1 MSRTLDHA
9 RLDLPHLVTALP
21 GPRAAAVMERDARV
35 VSPSYTRGYP
45 LVVERGEG
53 SMVEDVDG
61 NRFLDFNA
69 GIAVCATGHCH
80 PRVVEAIQKQAARL
94 IHMSGTD
101 FYYEEM
107 VALAEKLAALAP
119 GDVDRRVSFCNS
131 GAEAVEGAIKLARWA
146 TGRSKI
152 IAFFGSFHGRTMGAL
167 SLTSRKAVQR
177 AGFGPLIPDIV
188 HTPYPYCYRCP
199 FGKQTDTCAV
209 ECVKFIEDTI
219 LKTIA
224 PAAEVAAIAVE
235 AVQGEGGYVV
245 PPQKFMT
252 ELARVAK
259 QNGILLIFDEVQS
272 GMGRTGKMWAAEH
285 FDAVPGHLRRGQR
298 DRQRTAAGR
307 HGGARRPDDVAAGR
321 ACLHVRGQPGGL
333 PGGPGDH
340 RAAGRGAGGECRA
353 HGKLHDGAVARL
365 AGPLPGGGRCARAGL
380 DDRGGAGA
388 QSADARGCGGAAR
401 PGDVAGVRARIAGV
415 GRGRFHATAVPAAG
429 DYARAVRLRDCDT
442 GRMPDEGH
450 GRRMKTLDVGCGIRK
465 QPGSIGLDRNPA
477 SRADVLADL
486 DRFPYPFADS
496 SFDRVT
502 AIHVIEHLSDVI
514 RAMEEFHRL
523 VRAGG
528 TVRIETPHYTDFSS
542 FCDPTHK
549 SHLTSFSFRYFG
561 ENHGGFG
568 YYSNVK
574 FREISVHV
582 RLLAVWRWLGFEFL
596 VNRFPRY
603 RRFGNI
609 TCVTWC
615 AAR

>member
-1 MSRTLDHA
+1 LDHA
-9 RLDLPHLVTALP
+9 RVDLPHLVTALP

-80 PRVVEAIQKQAARL
+80 PRVVDAIQKQAARL

-152 IAFFGSFHGRTMGAL
+152 IAFYGSFHGRTMGAL

-177 AGFGPLIPDIV
+177 AGFGPLIPDII
-188 HTPYPYCYRCP
+188 HTPYPNCYRCP
-199 FGKQTDTCAV
+199 FGKQPDACAV

-285 FDAVPGHLRRGQR
+285 FDAVPDIFAVAKGIASGLPLGATVARADLMTWPPGAHASTFGGNPVACQAALATIALLEEGLVENAARMGSYMMERLREWPARFPVVGDVRGLGLMIGVELVR
-298 DRQRTAAGR
+298 DQQTREKAAG
-307 HGGARRPDDVAAGR
+307 
-321 ACLHVRGQPGGL
+321 
-333 PGGPGDH
+333 
-340 RAAGRGAGGECRA
+340 
-353 HGKLHDGAVARL
+353 
-365 AGPLPGGGRCARAGL
+365 
-380 DDRGGAGA
+380 
-388 QSADARGCGGAAR
+388 
-401 PGDVAGVRARIAGV
+401 
-415 GRGRFHATAVPAAG
+415 
-429 DYARAVRLRDCDT
+429 LR
-442 GRMPDEGH
+442 
-450 GRRMKTLDVGCGIRK
+450 
-465 QPGSIGLDRNPA
+465 
-477 SRADVLADL
+477 
-486 DRFPYPFADS
+486 
-496 SFDRVT
+496 DRVT
-502 AIHVIEHLSDVI
+502 SLAFERGLLVLGAGDSTLRLCPPLVITREQCDFAIATLEECLTK
-514 RAMEEFHRL
+514 AM
-523 VRAGG
+523 
-528 TVRIETPHYTDFSS
+528 
-542 FCDPTHK
+542 
-549 SHLTSFSFRYFG
+549 G
-561 ENHGGFG
+561 EG
-568 YYSNVK
+568 
-574 FREISVHV
+574 
-582 RLLAVWRWLGFEFL
+582 
-596 VNRFPRY
+596 
-603 RRFGNI
+603 
-609 TCVTWC
+609 
-615 AAR
+615 